1 MHTGVQM
8 KYVSRLTTPDARVG
22 EDESSLLDHCGFAV
36 RRKNKR
42 SDGMGTKEIPAEGMV
57 CLLAAAAVIWIFGR
71 IIRKRKF
78 ARDYPYEKKMLLTAA
93 EYRFYKVLKEQCD
106 RHRLLICPKVRMEDF
121 LSVTDRRN
129 RNRYREFIKSRHIDF
144 ILCDRDLH
152 MLAGVELDDASHNTP
167 AAERTDA
174 FKDHVFKKIGLPLYR
189 VPAAPGQYTAR
200 IRKIIDELI

>member
-1 MHTGVQM
+1 MENETNEKQACGTP
-8 KYVSRLTTPDARVG
+8 SRGGDGTDDERVFRRRDGAGADRGRQGSDAG
-22 EDESSLLDHCGFAV
+22 G
-36 RRKNKR
+36 
-42 SDGMGTKEIPAEGMV
+42 DG
-57 CLLAAAAVIWIFGR
+57 LFGR

-129 RNRYREFIKSRHIDF
+129 RNRYRGFIKSRHIDF